1 MGEIKRTTF
10 VTTINGEPTELLTK
24 LENVYSPEGKS
35 LPELLTEL
43 ESKQLTREDVRDM
56 IMQAIAEAT
65 ASYSAVETV
74 LNGALPTEG

>member
-65 ASYSAVETV
+65 ASDSAVETV